1 MAEPAFDTLTIAK
14 ELEHDYGYEQKQA
27 EGVATIIY
35 RHLVGNVATKDDL
48 RRAKEALEEK
58 IEVQSA
64 RIQNLDSKV
73 QNLDSKVQNLDSKV
87 QNLDSKVQNLDSKV
101 QNLDSKV
108 QDLDSKIQNLPT
120 RDDLAHAQEKVT
132 YKITTRLG
140 SLIGAGL
147 GILIMLDRV
156 FPVGGG

>member
-73 QNLDSKVQNLDSKV
+73 Q
-87 QNLDSKVQNLDSKV
+87 
-101 QNLDSKV
+101 
-108 QDLDSKIQNLPT
+108 DLDSKIQNLPT

-156 FPVGGG
+156 FPVVGG

>member
-48 RRAKEALEEK
+48 RHAKEALEEK

-87 QNLDSKVQNLDSKV
+87 QNL
-101 QNLDSKV
+101 
-108 QDLDSKIQNLPT
+108 PT

-132 YKITTRLG
+132 YKLTTRLG

-156 FPVGGG
+156 FPVVGG

>member
-48 RRAKEALEEK
+48 RHVKDALEEK

-64 RIQNLDSKV
+64 RIQNLDSKI
-73 QNLDSKVQNLDSKV
+73 
-87 QNLDSKVQNLDSKV
+87 
-101 QNLDSKV
+101 

-120 RDDLAHAQEKVT
+120 RDDLA
-132 YKITTRLG
+132 
-140 SLIGAGL
+140 
-147 GILIMLDRV
+147 
-156 FPVGGG
+156 

>member
-1 MAEPAFDTLTIAK
+1 MAEPAFDTLMIAK

-48 RRAKEALEEK
+48 RHAKEALEEK

-73 QNLDSKVQNLDSKV
+73 
-87 QNLDSKVQNLDSKV
+87 
-101 QNLDSKV
+101 
-108 QDLDSKIQNLPT
+108 QNLPT

-156 FPVGGG
+156 FPVVGR

>member
-73 QNLDSKVQNLDSKV
+73 QNLDSKVQ
-87 QNLDSKVQNLDSKV
+87 
-101 QNLDSKV
+101 
-108 QDLDSKIQNLPT
+108 DLDSKIQNLPT

-156 FPVGGG
+156 FPVVGG

>member
-87 QNLDSKVQNLDSKV
+87 QNLDSKVQ
-101 QNLDSKV
+101 
-108 QDLDSKIQNLPT
+108 DLDSKIQNLPT

-156 FPVGGG
+156 FPVVGG

>member
-48 RRAKEALEEK
+48 RHVKDALEEK

-64 RIQNLDSKV
+64 RIQNLDSKI
-73 QNLDSKVQNLDSKV
+73 QN
-87 QNLDSKVQNLDSKV
+87 
-101 QNLDSKV
+101 
-108 QDLDSKIQNLPT
+108 LDSKIQNLPT
-120 RDDLAHAQEKVT
+120 RDDLAQAQEKVT

-156 FPVGGG
+156 FPAVGG

>member
-48 RRAKEALEEK
+48 RHAKEALEEK

-73 QNLDSKVQNLDSKV
+73 QNLDSKVQDLDSKV
-87 QNLDSKVQNLDSKV
+87 
-101 QNLDSKV
+101 
-108 QDLDSKIQNLPT
+108 QNLPT

-156 FPVGGG
+156 FPVVGG

>member
-87 QNLDSKVQNLDSKV
+87 QNLDSKVQ
-101 QNLDSKV
+101 
-108 QDLDSKIQNLPT
+108 DLDSKIQNLPT
-120 RDDLAHAQEKVT
+120 KDDLAHAQEKVT

-156 FPVGGG
+156 FPVVGG

>member
-48 RRAKEALEEK
+48 RHVKDALEEK

-64 RIQNLDSKV
+64 RIQNRRFRICRPETISPRRRRK
-73 QNLDSKVQNLDSKV
+73 SRIK
-87 QNLDSKVQNLDSKV
+87 
-101 QNLDSKV
+101 
-108 QDLDSKIQNLPT
+108 
-120 RDDLAHAQEKVT
+120 
-132 YKITTRLG
+132 
-140 SLIGAGL
+140 
-147 GILIMLDRV
+147 
-156 FPVGGG
+156 

>member
-48 RRAKEALEEK
+48 RHAKEALEEK

-87 QNLDSKVQNLDSKV
+87 
-101 QNLDSKV
+101 
-108 QDLDSKIQNLPT
+108 QNLPT

-156 FPVGGG
+156 FPVVGG

>member
-14 ELEHDYGYEQKQA
+14 ELEHDFGYEQKQA

-48 RRAKEALEEK
+48 RHVKDALEEK

-64 RIQNLDSKV
+64 RIQNLDSRIQDQGSKF
-73 QNLDSKVQNLDSKV
+73 QDLDSKIQN
-87 QNLDSKVQNLDSKV
+87 
-101 QNLDSKV
+101 
-108 QDLDSKIQNLPT
+108 LDSKIQNLPT
-120 RDDLAHAQEKVT
+120 RDDLAQAQEKVT

-156 FPVGGG
+156 FPAVGG

>member
-1 MAEPAFDTLTIAK
+1 MAEPAFDTLMIAK

-48 RRAKEALEEK
+48 RHAKEALEEK

-73 QNLDSKVQNLDSKV
+73 QD
-87 QNLDSKVQNLDSKV
+87 
-101 QNLDSKV
+101 LDSKV
-108 QDLDSKIQNLPT
+108 QDLDSKVQNLPT
-120 RDDLAHAQEKVT
+120 RNDLAHAQEEVT

-140 SLIGAGL
+140 CLIGAGL
-147 GILIMLDRV
+147 GIHIMLDRV
-156 FPVGGG
+156 FPVVGG

>member
-87 QNLDSKVQNLDSKV
+87 Q
-101 QNLDSKV
+101 
-108 QDLDSKIQNLPT
+108 DLDSKIQNLPT

-156 FPVGGG
+156 FPVVGG

>member
-87 QNLDSKVQNLDSKV
+87 QDLDSKI

-156 FPVGGG
+156 FPVVGG